1 MTDRTPIT
9 QPPVLHIPSQVG
21 ARVHL
26 YPRGHEI
33 DPDAYGLRAVAP
45 ARHCAAVLIVTS
57 PDPRTGQ
64 PTTVARYLSTHHAR
78 QLGGAL
84 IAAADY
90 ADQEDTRS

>member
-1 MTDRTPIT
+1 MKHRPACP
-9 QPPVLHIPSQVG
+9 PPVLRVPSQVG
-21 ARVHL
+21 SRVHL

-33 DPDAYGLRAVAP
+33 DPDAYGLRHVAP
-45 ARHCAAVLIVTS
+45 AVHCAAVLIVTS

-90 ADQEDTRS
+90 ADQGDPQ

>member
-1 MTDRTPIT
+1 MPDRTPIT

-26 YPRGHEI
+26 YPRGYEI
-33 DPDAYGLRAVAP
+33 DPDAYGLFSVGP
-45 ARHCAAVLIVTS
+45 ATHSAAVLIVTS

-78 QLGGAL
+78 QLAKAL
-84 IAAADY
+84 FAAVDY
-90 ADQEDTRS
+90 ADQEDARP

>member
-1 MTDRTPIT
+1 MPDLTPIT

-26 YPRGHEI
+26 YPRGYEI
-33 DPDAYGLRAVAP
+33 DPDAYGLRAVAT

-64 PTTVARYLSTHHAR
+64 PTTVARYLSPHHAR
-78 QLGGAL
+78 QLAKAL
-84 IAAADY
+84 LAAADY
-90 ADQEDTRS
+90 ADQEDDRP